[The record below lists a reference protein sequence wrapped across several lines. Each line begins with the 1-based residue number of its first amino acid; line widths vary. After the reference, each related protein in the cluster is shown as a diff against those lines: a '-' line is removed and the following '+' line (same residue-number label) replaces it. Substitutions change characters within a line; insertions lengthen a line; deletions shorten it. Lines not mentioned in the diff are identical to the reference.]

1 MSQTFQIPI
10 PPTGQSPLV
19 FPNRCVA
26 CGAPKQTEST
36 LLINRL
42 VVRDEQQVPVS
53 LKYPIPHCERCA
65 RSTKAVFLAGCIPFV
80 LGVLLVGGLT
90 FFAVAYG
97 ASVRGLDEYGQPN
110 NFNSLVLG
118 AAVGLVAGLIA
129 GFLFEVAARVLLL
142 PLFGQ
147 ALFRAPLLAAQFFT
161 DADYVAGLT
170 ARPDR
175 AALFLQLTFAN
186 DETAG
191 EFRSLNN
198 Y

>member
-10 PPTGQSPLV
+10 PPAGQSPLV
-19 FPNRCVA
+19 FPNRCVC
-26 CGAPKQTEST
+26 CGAPKQAEST

-42 VVRDEQQVPVS
+42 VTRGEQQVPVS
-53 LKYPIPHCERCA
+53 LTYQVPHCERCA

-90 FFAVAYG
+90 FFAVTYG
-97 ASVRGLDEYGQPN
+97 AIIWRLDEYGQPN
-110 NFNSLVLG
+110 NTNSLVLG
-118 AAVGLVAGLIA
+118 AAAGLVAGLVA
-129 GFLFEVAARVLLL
+129 GFLFEAAARVLLL
-142 PLFGQ
+142 PLFGK

-175 AALFLQLTFAN
+175 AALLLQLTFAN
-186 DETAG
+186 DEIG
-191 EFRSLNN
+191 REFRTLNN